1 MNNFE
6 AKFTGQLERPMS
18 IASFFMF
25 KIQKER
31 EKKMSK
37 VFYQ

>member
-31 EKKMSK
+31 EKRCQSIL
-37 VFYQ
+37 